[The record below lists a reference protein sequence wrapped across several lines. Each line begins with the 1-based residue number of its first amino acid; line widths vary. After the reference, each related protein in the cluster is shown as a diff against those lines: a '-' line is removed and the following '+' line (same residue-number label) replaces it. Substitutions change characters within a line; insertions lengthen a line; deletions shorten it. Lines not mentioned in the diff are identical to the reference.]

1 VSETREDQEQHEL
14 REEEREFLLRSL
26 DDLESERA
34 AGNIDDETYERL
46 HADYT
51 ARAAAAVRALRGGEE
66 PAAVDP
72 APPSGRHR
80 LFVVGGLVVFAAVA
94 ATVMAFALGARLP
107 GGTVT
112 GNSQASEKVTTKDRL
127 QALEAAVRAKPQDAE
142 TRLALARFQL
152 GQRDLAGAL
161 ESFRVAAGLAPTN
174 AEPFAYSG
182 WIVRL
187 QGFPSQ
193 ALQLLDKAVQ
203 VDPSYPDAHFFR
215 GYVLLNDM
223 KAPQRAIPEFQQ
235 YLVAAPDSPLSDQ
248 VRSLLAEAVD
258 ATKTPTSTTTK
269 P

>member
-1 VSETREDQEQHEL
+1 VSDTREQEERHEL
-14 REEEREFLLRSL
+14 QEEEREFLLRSL
-26 DDLESERA
+26 DDLDAERA

-51 ARAAAAVRALRGGEE
+51 ARAAAAVRALREGE
-66 PAAVDP
+66 ARTTVDP
-72 APPSGRHR
+72 EPESGRHR
-80 LFVVGGLVVFAAVA
+80 LLVIGGLVVFAAVA
-94 ATVMAFALGARLP
+94 AIVMALALGARLP

-127 QALEAAVRAKPQDAE
+127 QTLEAAVQAKPQDAE

-161 ESFRVAAGLAPTN
+161 ESFRAAAGLAPTN

-182 WIVRL
+182 WIIRL
-187 QGFPSQ
+187 QGFPDQ

-248 VRSLLAEAVD
+248 VRSLLAQAVEA
-258 ATKTPTSTTTK
+258 TETPTTTTTK